1 MRRATGN
8 RDLGLS
14 VLLFLLGLGCGLT
27 RPVDIKA
34 QEPYV
39 VPSDQEVV
47 LLRADRARVKG
58 DSAAPIRI
66 VEISDFECPYC
77 GQFHFESSRIID
89 SLYVQSGIARYLWI
103 SFPNSNHPRAWPA
116 VEAAFCAGAAGRF
129 WEMHDILFDRVDQWK
144 KAVDPVALFE
154 QWAVEIG
161 IDQESYG
168 QCLRNDVTAPLQVAD
183 YDSALRSGI
192 TSTPFFVVGDS
203 VAIRGTVS
211 VERFRS
217 AVDSVLTARGLNT
230 P

>member
-1 MRRATGN
+1 VRRAPGT
-8 RDLGLS
+8 RIR
-14 VLLFLLGLGCGLT
+14 LLTFSLLGLGLAFG
-27 RPVDIKA
+27 RPIEVSA

-39 VPSDQEVV
+39 VPADQEVV
-47 LLRADRARVKG
+47 LQRADRARVKG

-77 GQFHFESSRIID
+77 RQFHVESARTID

-103 SFPNSNHPRAWPA
+103 SFPNSTHPRAWPA

-129 WEMHDILFDRVDQWK
+129 WPMHDIMFERLDQWK
-144 KAVDPVALFE
+144 VAADPVSLFVR
-154 QWAVEIG
+154 WAVEIG
-161 IDQESYG
+161 IDAESYG
-168 QCLRNDVTAPLQVAD
+168 HCLRNDVTSPLQVAD

-203 VAIRGTVS
+203 LAIRGVVS
-211 VERFRS
+211 MERFRS
-217 AVDSVLTARGLNT
+217 AVDSVLIARGLET

>member
-1 MRRATGN
+1 MRRTTGN
-8 RDLGLS
+8 RVLGLS

-77 GQFHFESSRIID
+77 GQFHFESARIID

-129 WEMHDILFDRVDQWK
+129 WEMHDILFERVDQWK

-217 AVDSVLTARGLNT
+217 AVDSVLIARGLPT